1 MKQSHRKNWHIIK
14 ELEKE
19 RAQVRQ
25 ELLHLQE
32 ALKAEI
38 DVNFGEGDP
47 ELVERDMVIS
57 FMQEQ
62 ERKLGSLDQVLQQAR
77 RGAYGICERCGQP
90 IDPAR
95 LEAVPDTTLCVN
107 CKTIIEREQRYS
119 HQLRKQ

>member
-1 MKQSHRKNWHIIK
+1 MRKDNRKVWQIIK
-14 ELEKE
+14 ELEQE

-25 ELLHLQE
+25 ELLHLRE

-47 ELVERDMVIS
+47 ELVERDMAIS
-57 FMQEQ
+57 LIREQ
-62 ERKLGSLDQVLQQAR
+62 ERKLDSLEQALQQAR

-107 CKTIIEREQRYS
+107 CKAIVERQQRYS
-119 HQLRKQ
+119 HYP

>member
-1 MKQSHRKNWHIIK
+1 MKKDNGKVWQIIK

-47 ELVERDMVIS
+47 ESVERDMAIS
-57 FMQEQ
+57 LIHEQ
-62 ERKLGSLDQVLQQAR
+62 ELKLDSLDQVLQQAR

-95 LEAVPDTTLCVN
+95 LEAVPDTTFCVN
-107 CKTIIEREQRYS
+107 CKAIVERQQRYS
-119 HQLRKQ
+119 R

>member
-1 MKQSHRKNWHIIK
+1 MKQSPRKNWQIIK

-19 RAQVRQ
+19 RDQVRQ
-25 ELLHLQE
+25 ELLHLRE

-38 DVNFGEGDP
+38 DTNFGEGDP

-57 FMQEQ
+57 FMREQ
-62 ERKLGSLDQVLQQAR
+62 ERKLDSLDQALQQAR

-107 CKTIIEREQRYS
+107 CKTILEREQRYNRYPS
-119 HQLRKQ
+119 GR

>member
-1 MKQSHRKNWHIIK
+1 MRKDNRKVWQIIK
-14 ELEKE
+14 ELEQE

-25 ELLHLQE
+25 ELLHLRE

-47 ELVERDMVIS
+47 ELVERDMAVSLIR
-57 FMQEQ
+57 EQ
-62 ERKLGSLDQVLQQAR
+62 ERKLDSLEQALQQAR

-107 CKTIIEREQRYS
+107 CKAIVERQQRYS
-119 HQLRKQ
+119 R